1 MASDPFCFTRF
12 YLLLRGKNTIGAQV
26 NDMNSEQFIDE
37 IYNAELQ
44 ETLLQE
50 EFESFDQAVERAQS
64 FKQSDK
70 TSRASNKE
78 RPNYVR
84 DLQGVPKLKI
94 RGHVE
99 VIDAQQVRAELTRLE
114 TSPDQRLDQ
123 MGTQMQTIMI
133 MMGRFPISVKS
144 NPNPGRN
151 PAQKPLKIWAVWAV
165 FQQDLSGWRPLK
177 QLKSCLKNRSK
188 TAHFWRWFLNG
199 FSSKI

>member
-84 DLQGVPKLKI
+84 DLQGVPKMKI
-94 RGHVE
+94 RGDVE

-151 PAQKPLKIWAVWAV
+151 PAQKPLKI
-165 FQQDLSGWRPLK
+165 
-177 QLKSCLKNRSK
+177 
-188 TAHFWRWFLNG
+188 
-199 FSSKI
+199 